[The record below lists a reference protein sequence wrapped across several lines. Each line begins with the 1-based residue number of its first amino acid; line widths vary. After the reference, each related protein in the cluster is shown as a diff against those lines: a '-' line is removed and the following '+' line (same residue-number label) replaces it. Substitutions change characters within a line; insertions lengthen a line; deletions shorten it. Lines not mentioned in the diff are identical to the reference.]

1 MTRAWGYRIMD
12 NATAQE
18 VIDRFTVLHAQYG
31 SLKDALYELKTQILL
46 DKMFPL
52 KVLAL
57 AQIEYECQGAVSRE
71 TLKMTLA
78 ALNKELKQ
86 IHRWDNPIER
96 KQYLLMFRDCLLGKY
111 KEVS

>member
-1 MTRAWGYRIMD
+1 MTGAWGYRIMD

-18 VIDRFTVLHAQYG
+18 VIDRFTELHAKYG

-57 AQIEYECQGAVSRE
+57 AQIEYECQGKVSRD
-71 TLKMTLA
+71 TLKMTLS
-78 ALNKELKQ
+78 ALDKELKHIYQ
-86 IHRWDNPIER
+86 WDNPMER
-96 KQYLLMFRDCLLGKY
+96 RQYLLMFRDCLLGKHR
-111 KEVS
+111 EVS